1 MQEKKRQKNKVIVLF
16 IIIFIFGYFIFFSS
30 SIWYPDNG
38 NLVSAT
44 KISSEK
50 TWNDRRVTLLAW
62 DYSENQRMMEIKL
75 EILNTTLDG
84 MNTYTY
90 EALERNGGYLDVKP
104 VLETDD
110 YIVLRIY
117 AIDKNW
123 DEISLRLK
131 MPEEIS
137 DTQDAL
143 KLYTNSESVHRVA
156 SIEDLTAAEY
166 QLARID
172 SHIKI
177 YQADINE
184 LEATIE
190 ELTNTKLSQERDIA
204 ELKEKEL
211 YQTEEQ
217 IAESEQL
224 ISSAQA
230 IIQNTETEISEA
242 ENKIAEY
249 EERIKKANEEKKIY
263 QNY

>member
-16 IIIFIFGYFIFFSS
+16 IIIFIFGYFFFFSS
-30 SIWYPDNG
+30 SIWYPDSG

-50 TWNDRRVTLLAW
+50 TWHDRRITLLAW
-62 DYSENQRMMEIKL
+62 DYSKSQRMMEIKL

-84 MNTYTY
+84 MDTYTY
-90 EALERNGGYLDVKP
+90 EALERNDGYLDVKP

-117 AIDKNW
+117 AIDNNW
-123 DEISLRLK
+123 EEISLRLN

-137 DTQDAL
+137 GSQDAL
-143 KLYTNSESVHRVA
+143 KLYTNSESVNRVS

-172 SHIKI
+172 AHINI
-177 YQADINE
+177 YQADIDE
-184 LEATIE
+184 LEKTIA
-190 ELTNTKLSQERDIA
+190 ELTNTKLAQERDIA
-204 ELKEKEL
+204 ELQEKEL

-224 ISSAQA
+224 ISSAQSTIKNIEA
-230 IIQNTETEISEA
+230 EISEA

-249 EERIKKANEEKKIY
+249 EERIEKANEQKKTY
-263 QNY
+263 Q